1 MTKTAQSFLAKHFSE
16 MTRAKLKE
24 EAYNKEASANSARV
38 DTEITKPR
46 VYSSSKKN
54 LKIKRKGYTTMYAT
68 DGGRNIV

>member
-1 MTKTAQSFLAKHFSE
+1 MATTTKGYLFKRISELSLAK
-16 MTRAKLKE
+16 RKE

-38 DTEITKPR
+38 DTEIAKPR

>member
-1 MTKTAQSFLAKHFSE
+1 MVKTKPGYIVKRIFELTLAK
-16 MTRAKLKE
+16 RKE

-54 LKIKRKGYTTMYAT
+54 LKIKRKGHTTMYAT
-68 DGGRNIV
+68 DSGRNIV